1 MEERPM
7 GIVET
12 TRPENPG
19 RVADFDRFRLRR
31 FVEGLAA
38 DECETR
44 SEPVDLADIAEIF
57 EGNPKAVLF
66 RAAGPERQEL
76 VGNVAGSRT
85 RLACAFGVGPQLL
98 LVEIQRRLSA
108 QPTIVDV

>member
-1 MEERPM
+1 MEERHM

-12 TRPENPG
+12 TRPENPA
-19 RVADFDRFRLRR
+19 RVAELARFRLRR

-44 SEPVDLADIAEIF
+44 SEPVDLADLAEIF

-66 RAAGPERQEL
+66 RAAGPDRQET
-76 VGNVAGSRT
+76 VGNVAGSRS
-85 RLACAFGVGPQLL
+85 RLAHAFGVKPQALL
-98 LVEIQRRLSA
+98 AEIQRRL
-108 QPTIVDV
+108 